1 MTTMKERIS
10 NLVSSAG
17 FRGFSVMTLAVMTT
31 LSISSGAKADL
42 AKAFCQD
49 KYSDGFERFN
59 CSDLLIGTIETIDA
73 YGDFCADGNTS
84 YEYIIATWHR
94 LLSQKPELKDV
105 PTAISMKQAIA
116 SLGLDCKK

>member
-1 MTTMKERIS
+1 MKTLTMTVAVVTA
-10 NLVSSAG
+10 L
-17 FRGFSVMTLAVMTT
+17 SVTNHAR
-31 LSISSGAKADL
+31 ADL
-42 AKAFCQD
+42 ASVFCQD
-49 KYSDGFERFN
+49 KYSDGFERFH
-59 CSDLLIGTIETIDA
+59 CSELLIGTIETIDA

-116 SLGLDCKK
+116 SLGLDCKKRES